1 MADAYSSS
9 RIDELP
15 SLWDG
20 MCKLVRSGL
29 GLTAFG
35 VNVLDLQR
43 TTSPRITPSPSPAR
57 RSSTSCCEGS
67 ATMLVGPEGAEERVE
82 LAPGEVVARVAP
94 EARRLFQTGS
104 EGARLLIVGGDAR
117 CGLPGSGLV
126 ERRRVT
132 LRGPVQ
138 RPLCS
143 TAARKRAARTA

>member
-9 RIDELP
+9 RIDDLP

-35 VNVLDLQR
+35 VNVLDIGPDYI
-43 TTSPRITPSPSPAR
+43 TTDHTESESGQEELYLVLR
-57 RSSTSCCEGS
+57 GS

-104 EGARLLIVGGDAR
+104 EGARLLIVGGT
-117 CGLPGSGLV
+117 PGAAYQAQDWSSGG
-126 ERRRVT
+126 E
-132 LRGPVQ
+132 
-138 RPLCS
+138 
-143 TAARKRAARTA
+143 